1 MKFKPY
7 GLPVVVLLLS
17 LAAAYA
23 QTSDAELRV
32 GIAAYKDSHYDEA
45 IAHFQKAV
53 DLDSGS
59 INARMYLATAC
70 LSEFIPG
77 VLTEENTAVAQRAVE
92 QYQYVVNS
100 DAAPEQKVNAAKGTG
115 YIYLNL
121 KKFEEAKTYYRMAS
135 DFDPKDPEP
144 FYSVGVID
152 WTLCYQPRMEARAKL
167 GIKPGDNLDG
177 KKPSQMKVCDE
188 LKAENTLLI
197 AEGIETLNKAI
208 QLRPDYDDAM
218 AYMNLMYRERAD
230 IECDDPA
237 ARAKDLKAADDW
249 VDKTLA
255 TKKAKAKESDRT
267 SQPTAPS
274 PR

>member
-121 KKFEEAKTYYRMAS
+121 KNYRMAS